1 MGKNVLLFFMSLYT
15 NLNNPQTNATVI
27 KELMNDSK
35 DRPDVMIALCSESVR
50 TKNTVT
56 IGGEGMTTWDYFN
69 DIFMPRLKPEFE
81 LHELPRLECVP
92 VPDSLQEADQA
103 YAIHEVVKHIN
114 SDDHLY
120 IDMTGGMRDTA
131 MLLITT
137 ARYLR
142 DIRQIDTT
150 KIRYAES
157 ITPYGDK
164 HPQYVT
170 RDCNQLYKL
179 FDLIS
184 ATDEFFSTG
193 SARKLQKYFDAEPT
207 TDPDTKRLL
216 EHINTFSSDL
226 ALCRMTNNTIE
237 NDLRTLSETLSAH
250 SKPQGTPSGINDLF
264 FDLLEERFEKEFH
277 NLPKQGEEILPYLT
291 RWCVNHGLYQQALT
305 LLAENMPQFVCE
317 HIFLQPTEYEWNW
330 LKKQEQ
336 NAGCKWPSPFFHSVL
351 GSQYIKWQNKRKNE
365 EKSALDYLNENQLLL
380 QFDPTSELILVKA
393 IDNYALVIASR
404 NHINHAGNNRYNGKI
419 ANTLAHLTE
428 DTIHSGLSEIA
439 DLLEC
444 IKPLHRNIPNGVTPR
459 DLNERFPVIS

>member
-1 MGKNVLLFFMSLYT
+1 MGKNVLLFFMSVYT
-15 NLNNPQTNATVI
+15 NPNNPQTNTTVI
-27 KELMNDSK
+27 KKLMSDSK
-35 DRPDVMIALCSESVR
+35 DRPDVMIALCSERVR
-50 TKNTVT
+50 TKET
-56 IGGEGMTTWDYFN
+56 ITIDGKNMTTKAYF
-69 DIFMPRLKPEFE
+69 DDVFMPSLKPEFK

-103 YAIHEVVKHIN
+103 YAIHEVVKYIN

-184 ATDEFFSTG
+184 AADEFFSTG

-365 EKSALDYLNENQLLL
+365 GKSALDYLNENQLLL